1 MTDLINSGNSNSS
14 TGGDNPL
21 INSPFGPLSEV
32 LSDEELSNIFSG
44 LGNGEGSGSPFGE
57 SGNINPFASENFW
70 DIFAGGVN
78 PSAGGSVRDPLTG
91 GQSGSINTTE
101 IPDGFSLSVTIENL
115 INSRLNEELG
125 DGQIPPF
132 DPSQIPLF
140 GGGQIPSFD
149 FSQIPSFGGGQ
160 TPPFDISQ
168 IPSFTGGQ
176 TPPFDI
182 SQIPS
187 FTGGQT
193 PPFDISQIPSFTG
206 GQIPSFGSGQT
217 PPFDISQIPSFGS
230 RQILFA

>member
-91 GQSGSINTTE
+91 GQSGSINTTQ

-115 INSRLNEELG
+115 INSRLNEELD
-125 DGQIPPF
+125 DGQIPSF
-132 DPSQIPLF
+132 DFSQIPLF
-140 GGGQIPSFD
+140 GGGQIPLFD
-149 FSQIPSFGGGQ
+149 F
-160 TPPFDISQ
+160 SQ

-176 TPPFDI
+176 TPPFDF

-193 PPFDISQIPSFTG
+193 PPFDFS
-206 GQIPSFGSGQT
+206 QIPSFGSGQT
-217 PPFDISQIPSFGS
+217 PPFDFSQIPSFGSGQTPPFDFSQIPSFGS
-230 RQILFA
+230 RQIPFA